1 MRRASR
7 LIHHPGAFCPNTG
20 AVSPPIYQVSTF
32 KQDAIDSNRGYDY
45 SRSGNPTRDV
55 LEAFIADLEC
65 GKFGYAYSSGMAAI
79 SNCLMLLSPGDHLIA
94 TDGLYGGTY
103 RVMRQVFEGKDI
115 SCSFVDTAD
124 EAALRDAFQ
133 PNTKAVFLE
142 TPCNPSMRIS
152 DIGMVAAAA
161 HERDALLMIDNTF
174 MSPWLQRPLELGADI
189 VIHSATKFLGGHSD
203 LIAGLIVVNEERLA
217 KRIKT
222 LQNALGAVPSPFDCW
237 LLIRGMKTLG
247 VRMDKGQTSA
257 GRIAKWLEE
266 RDEVERVMY
275 PGLPGFEG
283 RDIHAKQSGGP
294 GAVLSFRLK
303 DGYDGRKLV
312 ESVSMW
318 TLAVS
323 LGGVESIITL
333 PARMTHLPY
342 APSERQRLAIDD
354 RLVRLSTGIEDADD
368 LISDIESAMSVSK
381 V

>member
-1 MRRASR
+1 MKRASR
-7 LIHHPGAFCPNTG
+7 LIHHWGAFCPNTG
-20 AVSPPIYQVSTF
+20 AVSPPIHQVSTF
-32 KQDAIDSNRGYDY
+32 KQDSIDSNKGYDY

-55 LEAFIADLEC
+55 LENFIADLEG

-79 SNCLMLLSPGDHLIA
+79 SNCLMLLNPGDHIIA

-103 RVMRQVFEGKDI
+103 RVMRQVFEHKDI

-124 EAALRDAFQ
+124 LSALRGAFKS
-133 PNTKAVFLE
+133 NTKAVFLE

-152 DIGMVAAAA
+152 DISAVADAA
-161 HERDALLMIDNTF
+161 HEHDSLLMIDNTF
-174 MSPWLQRPLELGADI
+174 MSPWLQRPLEHGADV

-203 LIAGLIVVNEERLA
+203 LIAGLVIIGDEKLA
-217 KRIKT
+217 KRVKM

-247 VRMDKGQTSA
+247 VRMDRGQESA
-257 GRIAKWLEE
+257 GRIARWLMK
-266 RDEVERVMY
+266 RDEVESVLY
-275 PGLPGFEG
+275 PGLPDFEG
-283 RDIHAKQSGGP
+283 HDIHDKQADGA

-303 DGYDGRKLV
+303 KGYDGRKLV
-312 ESVSMW
+312 EAAKMW

-342 APSERQRLAIDD
+342 APSERERLSIDD
-354 RLVRLSTGIEDADD
+354 RLVRLSVGVEDCDD
-368 LISDIESAMSVSK
+368 LIEDLENALKVSM
-381 V
+381 